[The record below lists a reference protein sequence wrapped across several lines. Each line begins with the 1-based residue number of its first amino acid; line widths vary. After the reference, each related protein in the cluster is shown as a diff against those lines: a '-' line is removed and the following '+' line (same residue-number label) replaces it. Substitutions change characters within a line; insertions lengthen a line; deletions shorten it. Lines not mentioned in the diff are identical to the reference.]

1 MKYNIISIPR
11 SGSGYIRSLISKNL
25 EFNDKFYSISE
36 PFNWS
41 KNRKISP
48 SEIIERMQT
57 SDVVVTKNHISEL
70 VSLYTTHS
78 DLYSSFFAI
87 PFAHILL
94 LRKNIFQCT
103 LSRCVAHV
111 TDQWSE
117 YTYTSDDKISIPINL
132 DMSELTHSLSMWECI
147 ATNYF
152 NVSYYKIVYY
162 EDLSFSSNDLDIFEI
177 KSIIP
182 VDYQKSPEK
191 HKLVLNYDELKQATF
206 DVINT
211 IHLPHVLV
219 DGLNLSLDLQK

>member
-1 MKYNIISIPR
+1 
-11 SGSGYIRSLISKNL
+11 
-25 EFNDKFYSISE
+25 
-36 PFNWS
+36 
-41 KNRKISP
+41 
-48 SEIIERMQT
+48 
-57 SDVVVTKNHISEL
+57 
-70 VSLYTTHS
+70 
-78 DLYSSFFAI
+78 
-87 PFAHILL
+87 
-94 LRKNIFQCT
+94 
-103 LSRCVAHV
+103 
-111 TDQWSE
+111 
-117 YTYTSDDKISIPINL
+117 
-132 DMSELTHSLSMWECI
+132 MSELTHSLSMWECI